1 MQPTR
6 KRGLIYK
13 LDFSFR
19 LVQNLSCPKK
29 HKKSVQKSETLSFKI
44 MVLVLNT
51 HSKKIK
57 KFPKTNFFIKKKIGN
72 EFSENCGVK

>member
-29 HKKSVQKSETLSFKI
+29 HKKIGSEI
-44 MVLVLNT
+44 RDP
-51 HSKKIK
+51 
-57 KFPKTNFFIKKKIGN
+57 KF
-72 EFSENCGVK
+72 